1 MHFPLPY
8 FAHLILNSPVLFLS
22 VATPAPSLPY
32 SPPFYFCSSTPLIIL
47 PMLDVLLACALS
59 LGCATGLCPMY
70 CVWTVEGLLDKDP
83 CFLRAVRIRCLSSAS
98 CIWCL
103 TTYSNSW
110 QGIYLPLGDYLHL
123 SSSQM
128 SNFRWNPF
136 SKMAVWLPLWTL
148 FAEKGV
154 FRFVSMMPSDQ
165 KYLGCI
171 TVWEHHEAQF
181 KIQFSYYLV
190 AWSSKVDCSMCVH

>member
-1 MHFPLPY
+1 MCCLH
-8 FAHLILNSPVLFLS
+8 V
-22 VATPAPSLPY
+22 
-32 SPPFYFCSSTPLIIL
+32 
-47 PMLDVLLACALS
+47 
-59 LGCATGLCPMY
+59 LCPWAVQLDFVP
-70 CVWTVEGLLDKDP
+70 CIVFEQLKVSWT
-83 CFLRAVRIRCLSSAS
+83 RIRASSGPSVSGVYHQHPAS
-98 CIWCL
+98 GAWPRTL
-103 TTYSNSW
+103 NSW